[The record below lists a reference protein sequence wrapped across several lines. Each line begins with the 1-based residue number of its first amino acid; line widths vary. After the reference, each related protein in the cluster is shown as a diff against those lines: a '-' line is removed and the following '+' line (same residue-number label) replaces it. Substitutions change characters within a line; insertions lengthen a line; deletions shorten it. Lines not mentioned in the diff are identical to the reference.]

1 MGTPAPVAIAAEHLT
16 KWYADGR
23 GVHDLSLTVPAGEV
37 FGLLGPSGAGKT
49 TTLRMLLD
57 LVRPS
62 AGRVSVLGEEPS
74 AVAVRARIGYCPAE
88 LTFERRESVLSLL
101 HALDRARGGRNTV
114 RLRTL
119 ADRLGLDTGR
129 RARSL
134 SPGNRRRLGLVAA
147 FMHDPDLLLLD
158 EPAAGLDPAGR
169 SELLA
174 LIRETRERGRTVVLC
189 ARQVSDTWQ
198 VADRVGVLHEGR
210 LVAVERVEQAAH
222 RQARRVQVHFAEPV
236 PRADFFGLP
245 GVTDLGV
252 DGRVLW
258 CAVDGPLDPLIK
270 AAARHT
276 VTDMIITEPTP
287 SEALID
293 RYYTAVHK
301 PFGNR
306 P

>member
-1 MGTPAPVAIAAEHLT
+1 MGSPASVIETDHLT
-16 KWYADGR
+16 KQFADLR
-23 GVHDLSLTVPAGEV
+23 GVHDLSLRVPAGEV

-49 TTLRMLLD
+49 TTLRLLLD

-62 AGRVSVLGEEPS
+62 AGRVSVLGESPAS
-74 AVAVRARIGYCPAE
+74 ARVRARIGYVPADVV
-88 LTFERRESVLSLL
+88 FESRESVLSLL
-101 HALDRARGGRNTV
+101 RGLDRARGGGGGA
-114 RLRTL
+114 LMRTL
-119 ADRLGLDTGR
+119 ADRLDLDVTR
-129 RARSL
+129 RVRSL
-134 SPGNRRRLGLVAA
+134 SPGNRRRLALVQA
-147 FMHDPDLLLLD
+147 FMHDPELLLLD

-169 SELLA
+169 HELVT
-174 LIRETRERGRTVVLC
+174 LIRDARERGRTVVLC
-189 ARQVSDTWQ
+189 ARQATEAWQ

-210 LVAVERVEQAAH
+210 LIGLERVARVAH
-222 RQARRVQVHFAEPV
+222 RPARRVQVHFAEPV

-245 GVTDLGV
+245 GVTDLGL

-293 RYYTAVHK
+293 RYYTH
-301 PFGNR
+301 PFGSR